1 MARCENCGCGMSGGF
16 CSNCHE
22 EVFIAEQY
30 SELGEDVPTS
40 IQQKANEQINDP
52 ERIKQASK
60 IRKKEQSE
68 RDRKNREYFD
78 EESEAEKMTCR

>member
-30 SELGEDVPTS
+30 TDLGQEVPLS
-40 IQQKANEQINDP
+40 IAQKVTEHIND
-52 ERIKQASK
+52 EDRIEQAGH
-60 IRKKEQSE
+60 IRKYDAKEI
-68 RDRKNREYFD
+68 RDRHFSFFGEYPKN
-78 EESEAEKMTCR
+78 

>member
-30 SELGEDVPTS
+30 SELGQDVPES
-40 IQQKANEQINDP
+40 IAQKANEQINDP
-52 ERIKQASK
+52 ERKKQADK
-60 IRKKEQSE
+60 IRKKEQAE